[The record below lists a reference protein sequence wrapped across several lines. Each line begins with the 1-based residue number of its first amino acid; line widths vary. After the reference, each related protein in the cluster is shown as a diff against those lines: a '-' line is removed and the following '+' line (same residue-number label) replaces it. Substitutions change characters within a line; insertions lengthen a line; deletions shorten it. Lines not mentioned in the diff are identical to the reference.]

1 MNDVLARRL
10 QGIGHGVLRY
20 GLVLILLMI
29 GALKWTPEEAEAI
42 RPWISDSP
50 FLSWIYSVFSVQG
63 GSQLIGAFEIAAA
76 LLIAARRWSPTA
88 AAIGSAMAVPMFL
101 VTLSFLITT
110 PNQSPDAQ
118 GFLLKDVFLLG
129 AALWSTGEAL
139 QHAVGVARDRG
150 RRSEEHPQAS
160 FSH

>member
-1 MNDVLARRL
+1 MNDVLARKL

-42 RPWISDSP
+42 RPWIADSP

-63 GSQLIGAFEIAAA
+63 GSQLIGVFEITAA

-88 AAIGSAMAVPMFL
+88 AAIGSAMAIPMFL
-101 VTLSFLITT
+101 VTLTFLFTT
-110 PNQSPDAQ
+110 PNQSADAQ
-118 GFLLKDVFLLG
+118 GFLLKDIFLLG
-129 AALWSTGEAL
+129 VALWSTGEAL
-139 QHAVGVARDRG
+139 QHAVGIADDRG
-150 RRSEEHPQAS
+150 KRSELPQAS
-160 FSH
+160 FSR